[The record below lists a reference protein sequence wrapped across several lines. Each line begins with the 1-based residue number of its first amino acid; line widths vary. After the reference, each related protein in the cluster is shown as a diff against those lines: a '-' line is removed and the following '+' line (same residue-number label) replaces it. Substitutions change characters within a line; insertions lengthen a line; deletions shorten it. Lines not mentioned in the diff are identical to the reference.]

1 MKDSS
6 DAYFHLI
13 VVAGHFDCRY
23 MLPSAGL
30 VFRPE
35 QAQEVKWGVDP
46 LRKSRDVA
54 LLSVRT
60 AFPLLLLSEGGGQV
74 GPGDVQAAQLW
85 QVLDQLLEVEGG
97 VGKVSIELVQLGDV
111 QMLKMWELSEAGQG
125 LFHFFHI
132 VQHQGDQMWAVQ

>member
-6 DAYFHLI
+6 DMYIHLI

-23 MLPSAGL
+23 VLPSARL

-60 AFPLLLLSEGGGQV
+60 AFPLLLFSEGGGQV
-74 GPGDVQAAQLW
+74 GPRDVQAAQLW

-111 QMLKMWELSEAGQG
+111 QMLKM
-125 LFHFFHI
+125 
-132 VQHQGDQMWAVQ
+132 